1 MTSRETGHEP
11 EAREVP
17 PPRRWQLTVGAF
29 TLGALVV
36 LVDQGT
42 KTWAEATLIEGE
54 RVPLIGNLL
63 GLQLAYN
70 PGAAFSFGEN
80 STPVFALAAVVA
92 TVTAVVFALR
102 VRRPRWAIVI
112 GALGGAAAS
121 HTGDRLF
128 REPGFAQGHV
138 VDFLA
143 YGTWFIGNVADIV
156 IVAAAITGVLLMLRE
171 RPGE

>member
-42 KTWAEATLIEGE
+42 KTWAEATLTEGE

-70 PGAAFSFGEN
+70 PGAAFSFGCD
-80 STPVFALAAVVA
+80 FRRYVA
-92 TVTAVVFALR
+92 GFLRCSVTASAT
-102 VRRPRWAIVI
+102 
-112 GALGGAAAS
+112 S
-121 HTGDRLF
+121 
-128 REPGFAQGHV
+128 
-138 VDFLA
+138 
-143 YGTWFIGNVADIV
+143 
-156 IVAAAITGVLLMLRE
+156 
-171 RPGE
+171 GEGR

>member
-42 KTWAEATLIEGE
+42 KTWAEATLTEGE

-70 PGAAFSFGEN
+70 PGAAFSF
-80 STPVFALAAVVA
+80 LASAGGWRAAPAPA
-92 TVTAVVFALR
+92 TTGPDAHPATSGRAPRPTSRPARTAGRA
-102 VRRPRWAIVI
+102 
-112 GALGGAAAS
+112 G
-121 HTGDRLF
+121 
-128 REPGFAQGHV
+128 
-138 VDFLA
+138 
-143 YGTWFIGNVADIV
+143 
-156 IVAAAITGVLLMLRE
+156 
-171 RPGE
+171 